1 MAETSDIST
10 DNGSQSKI
18 LQEEN
23 NNLKT
28 ELNEVKSDAQNTSKQ
43 FENDLKEVDA
53 QLESERNHSSSSDNS
68 QYIAIAKVASEFITA
83 FVTRKVGLTQAPNV
97 LEERSKLEHFV
108 TPGLLDIIARIP
120 TDEEMQEARDHDQ
133 GYVPLDYWYES
144 DLDELVVYVEGFKSD
159 DDEVNVYVDAI
170 TNQADSNGADFQ
182 LNEKYDMLMVNE
194 GGGLASC

>member
-1 MAETSDIST
+1 
-10 DNGSQSKI
+10 
-18 LQEEN
+18 
-23 NNLKT
+23 
-28 ELNEVKSDAQNTSKQ
+28 
-43 FENDLKEVDA
+43 LKEVDA

-68 QYIAIAKVASEFITA
+68 QDIAIAKVASEFITA

-108 TPGLLDIIARIP
+108 TPELLDIIARIP

-144 DLDELVVYVEGFKSD
+144 DLEELVVYVEGFKSD